1 MDNIIE
7 FQYFDNPIAQNF
19 ASSSKLEA
27 GIPQTNDFVK
37 MQIALYL
44 AQAKEDGCTTLIG
57 LHQLAKLIGV
67 ENSERITLKRELIR
81 AIQRAAHNVPCF
93 RTERSIFCTEENC
106 KWRTECKKLVAE
118 WYR

>member
-19 ASSSKLEA
+19 ASSSESAA
-27 GIPQTNDFVK
+27 GIPQTNDFIK

-44 AQAKEDGCTTLIG
+44 AQAKEDGGTTLIG

-67 ENSERITLKRELIR
+67 QNPERITLKHELIR
-81 AIQRAAHNVPCF
+81 TIQRAAHYAPCF

-106 KWRTECKKLVAE
+106 NWRTDCKKLVAE